1 MSIIYGLIAQNN
13 KPLCD
18 YSEYKGTFTSIC
30 IRTLPKCSN
39 ERGLLTIQNAY
50 NIFYRNEN
58 GITFL
63 YLCENS
69 FPQEAAIV
77 CLDKTIEEFLKIF
90 QLKQIILMSLNIV

>member
-18 YSEYKGTFTSIC
+18 YSECKGTFTSIC
-30 IRTLPKCSN
+30 LRTSPKRLN
-39 ERGLLTIQNAY
+39 ERALLTIQNNY

-63 YLCENS
+63 YFCENS
-69 FPQEAAIV
+69 FP
-77 CLDKTIEEFLKIF
+77 
-90 QLKQIILMSLNIV
+90 